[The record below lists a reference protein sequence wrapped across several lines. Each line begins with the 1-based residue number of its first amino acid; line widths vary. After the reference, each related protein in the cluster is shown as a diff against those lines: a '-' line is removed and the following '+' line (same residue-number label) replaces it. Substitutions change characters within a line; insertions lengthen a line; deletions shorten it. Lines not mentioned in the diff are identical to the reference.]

1 MPYTNRKPTYLGFTL
16 LFVAIRIIL
25 NLFALPHFGF
35 QRDEMLHLALGDH
48 LAWGFKEVPPFIAFI
63 AHISTMLFGTS
74 IAAARILTTVCSGL
88 IILFTGLLTVEL
100 GGKRFAITVACL
112 TLIFS
117 PAFIASGY
125 LLQPVVFDQLWWLLS
140 AYLLVKYYNTNE
152 GKYLYFL
159 GAVIGV
165 GMMTKYTMAFF
176 TAALI
181 GGILLTGNRR
191 IFTKRG
197 IWIAVGI
204 AILIFLPNIIWQLT
218 HHLPLA
224 THMRKLRSSQLD
236 YVKPGDFLKQQL
248 LVNGASIWVWL
259 FGLVYLL
266 FSSRMAKYR
275 FLAFAYL
282 FTLLLFL
289 VLNGKIYYLFGAY
302 PMLFAAG
309 GYTFERLMK
318 SAGVFWRTVVT
329 ALLILPNLILF
340 PMLLPILSFDETI
353 KMFAFARKNISAFN
367 FAATWEDHKLH
378 PTTQDYGDMLG
389 WDEMTEKVAKAYNS
403 LTPGQKQHAI
413 IFANNYGEAGAVHH
427 YGKQYNLPDVIS
439 LSSSFAIWAPEHI
452 EAQYIV
458 YVDETNG
465 RNVDEMLKNGRIGRA
480 KKMGEVDN
488 PYARE
493 IGTAI
498 FILSDLKPGLDEGYR
513 KELLQTRQE

>member
-1 MPYTNRKPTYLGFTL
+1 MPYSNRRSSYLNFIL
-16 LFVAIRIIL
+16 LFVAIRVIV

-63 AHISTMLFGTS
+63 ARLSTVLFGTS
-74 IAAARILTTVCSGL
+74 VPAARIFTTVCSGFIVL
-88 IILFTGLLTVEL
+88 LTGLLTVEL

-112 TLIFS
+112 TLTFS

-140 AYLLVKYYNTNE
+140 AYLLVKSYNTNE
-152 GKYLYFL
+152 DKYLYYL
-159 GAVIGV
+159 GIAIGM
-165 GMMTKYTMAFF
+165 GMLTKYTMAFF

-181 GGILLTGNRR
+181 AGILLTAQRKVFSN
-191 IFTKRG
+191 RG
-197 IWIAVGI
+197 IWIAVAI
-204 AILIFLPNIIWQLT
+204 AIIIFLPNIVWQLT

-236 YVKPGDFLKQQL
+236 YVKPSDFLKQQL
-248 LVNGASIWVWL
+248 LVHGAAIWVWL
-259 FGLVYLL
+259 GGLLYLL
-266 FSSRMAKYR
+266 FSTRIRSYR
-275 FLAFAYL
+275 FMAFAYL

-289 VLNGKIYYLFGAY
+289 VLNGKNYYLFGAY

-309 GYTFERLMK
+309 GLAFERILK
-318 SAGVFWRTVVT
+318 TSGAIVRTVVT

-340 PMLLPILSFDETI
+340 PLLLPVFSFGQTLALF
-353 KMFAFARKNISAFN
+353 KAVRNNISFLD
-367 FAATWEDHKLH
+367 FAVTWEDHKLH

-389 WDEMTEKVAKAYNS
+389 WEELTLRVAKAYRS
-403 LTPGQKQHAI
+403 LTPTQQKQTI
-413 IFANNYGEAGAVHH
+413 IFANNYGEAGAIHH
-427 YGKQYNLPDVIS
+427 FGKLYNLPDVVS
-439 LSSSFAIWAPEHI
+439 LNSSFALWAPEHI
-452 EAQYIV
+452 NAKYLV

-465 RNVDEMLKNGRIGRA
+465 RNVAEMLKAKRIGQA
-480 KKMGEVDN
+480 QKIGEVDN
-488 PYARE
+488 KYAVE
-493 IGTAI
+493 TGTAV

>member
-1 MPYTNRKPTYLGFTL
+1 MVYTKRRENHLNFIL
-16 LFVAIRIIL
+16 LFVVIRVAL

-63 AHISTMLFGTS
+63 ARISTAVFGNS
-74 IAAARILTTVCSGL
+74 VVAARIFTTIASGFIVL
-88 IILFTGLLTVEL
+88 LTGLLTVEL
-100 GGKRFAITVACL
+100 GGKRFAIAVACL
-112 TLIFS
+112 TMTFS

-125 LLQPVVFDQLWWLLS
+125 LLQPVIFDQLWWLLS
-140 AYLLVKYYNTNE
+140 AFLLVKYYNTNDD
-152 GKYLYFL
+152 KYLYYL
-159 GAVIGV
+159 GIAIGV
-165 GMMTKYTMAFF
+165 GMLTKYTMAFF

-181 GGILLTGNRR
+181 GGILLTSQRK

-197 IWIAVGI
+197 IWIAVVIGVV
-204 AILIFLPNIIWQLT
+204 IFLPNIIWQLT

-236 YVKPGDFLKQQL
+236 YVKPGDFLKQQF
-248 LVNGASIWVWL
+248 LVHGAAIWVWL
-259 FGLVYLL
+259 GGLLYLL
-266 FSSRMAKYR
+266 FSTRMRNYR

-282 FTLLLFL
+282 LTLLLFL
-289 VLNGKIYYLFGAY
+289 VLNGKNYYLFGAY

-309 GYTFERLMK
+309 GFAFERLLK
-318 SAGVFWRTVVT
+318 TSGVVVRTAVT

-340 PMLLPILSFDETI
+340 PLLLPVFSFDQTLAL
-353 KMFAFARKNISAFN
+353 FRSVHKNISFFD
-367 FAATWEDHKLH
+367 FAMTWEDHKLH

-389 WDEMTEKVAKAYNS
+389 WEEIGQKVAKAYNS
-403 LTPGQKQHAI
+403 LTPDQQKQTI

-427 YGKQYNLPDVIS
+427 YGKFYNLPDVIS
-439 LSSSFAIWAPEHI
+439 LNSSFALWAPEHLN
-452 EAQYIV
+452 AKYLV

-465 RNVDEMLKNGRIGRA
+465 RNVAEMLKTNRIGKA
-480 KKMGEVDN
+480 QKIGEVDN
-488 PYARE
+488 KYAVE
-493 IGTAI
+493 TGTAI